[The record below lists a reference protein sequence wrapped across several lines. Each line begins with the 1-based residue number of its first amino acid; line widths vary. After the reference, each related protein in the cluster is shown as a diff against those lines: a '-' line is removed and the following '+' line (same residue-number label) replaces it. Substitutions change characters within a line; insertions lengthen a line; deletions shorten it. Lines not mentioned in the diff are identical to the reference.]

1 MWMIQ
6 IQEDGEVVVF
16 RVSGRLEREQLAELE
31 KVLES
36 RATCER
42 LELDLGGVK
51 IVDRDA
57 VSFLAQR
64 ERDGVRLKN
73 CPGYIREWITKENDG
88 K

>member
-6 IQEDGEVVVF
+6 ILEDGEVVVF

-31 KVLES
+31 QVVAS
-36 RATCER
+36 RAACPKV
-42 LELDLGGVK
+42 ELDLGGVK

-64 ERDGVRLKN
+64 ERNGVRLRN
-73 CPGYIREWITKENDG
+73 CPGYIREWIAKENEG